1 MNLLELSQTIRKVRQ
16 AQKMTV
22 EQLAKR
28 SGFSKG
34 FISQVENFRTTP
46 SVKALCKIADAL
58 GIGVSEL
65 FDRNGQGEPFSF
77 GNLEDGVEL
86 QRDDGAQ
93 YGIRYLAL
101 AHRQL
106 GRKMDPFIIEYT
118 SAPMRDFLAH
128 DSEEFF
134 VLLEGEILYYVY
146 DTKSPRR
153 LKPGDTVY
161 MKAHVPHA
169 VALPE
174 TCSHAKALVVYSDPS
189 SSGD

>member
-1 MNLLELSQTIRKVRQ
+1 MNLLELSQTIRKVRLQ
-16 AQKMTV
+16 QKMTV
-22 EQLAKR
+22 EQLAKS

-46 SVKALCKIADAL
+46 SIKALCKIADAL

-65 FDRNGQGEPFSF
+65 FEQNGQGEQFSF

-86 QRDDGAQ
+86 QRDESVR

-106 GRKMDPFIIEYT
+106 GRKIDPFILEYT
-118 SAPMRDFLAH
+118 PAPRRDFLAH
-128 DSEEFF
+128 DAEEFF

-174 TCSHAKALVVYSDPS
+174 GCLHAKALVVYSDPS
-189 SSGD
+189 SD